1 MNVLERFASSRG
13 QAARIEGRKVG
24 GYDISPGRN
33 GKPAGGETVFC
44 NATVVTIF
52 TRGSSGCFF
61 LCGGT
66 HRGDI
71 YGFSSIII
79 IVVHAFFGGLLRSV
93 MLGFRQG
100 MQVEE
105 RTKFCLHSIL
115 ESLQNMVLE
124 CFLLLTLSV
133 FLARESRH

>member
-1 MNVLERFASSRG
+1 MNVSERFASSRG

-24 GYDISPGRN
+24 GYDISPGRD

-52 TRGSSGCFF
+52 TRGFSGCSF

-71 YGFSSIII
+71 YGFSFIL
-79 IVVHAFFGGLLRSV
+79 IVVHAFFGGSLRGV
-93 MLGFRQG
+93 TFGFRQG
-100 MQVEE
+100 IQVEE
-105 RTKFCLHSIL
+105 RTKFCLHSIF
-115 ESLQNMVLE
+115 ESLSNMVLE
-124 CFLLLTLSV
+124 CFLSLTLSV